1 MGLIDTLI
9 VTSCVGLSGIQQEA
23 CNKALTA
30 GSKQSGIENNMN
42 KAESKTLKTL
52 ETNSVQKNH
61 DNSFVYNGIDR
72 LDSDGGYTIKNT
84 VTCCEFCNRAKF
96 LKTKEEFLI
105 WLNHVRRSSN
115 GIA

>member
-9 VTSCVGLSGIQQEA
+9 VTSCVGLSGVQQEA

-52 ETNSVQKNH
+52 ETNSRDYLGNTTVDVIAGTAIVAKTVADKAATVKLPNFGICNTIVLKVNH
-61 DNSFVYNGIDR
+61 EKSLLSLEWKY
-72 LDSDGGYTIKNT
+72 
-84 VTCCEFCNRAKF
+84 
-96 LKTKEEFLI
+96 
-105 WLNHVRRSSN
+105 
-115 GIA
+115 